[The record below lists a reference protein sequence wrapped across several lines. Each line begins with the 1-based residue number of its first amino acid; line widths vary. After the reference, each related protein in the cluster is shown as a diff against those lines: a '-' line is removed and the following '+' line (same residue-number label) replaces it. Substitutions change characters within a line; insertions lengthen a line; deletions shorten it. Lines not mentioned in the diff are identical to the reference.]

1 MTRNPWL
8 KWYPGDWRADPLVRS
23 CTPLARYVWLEMLG
37 LMHEAEPY
45 GHLVLGNRAMDYG
58 TLSRVI
64 AVDIGEVRRAVKE
77 LESRGVFSRTDDGV
91 IFSRRMIRDDDK
103 RKILAENGAK
113 GGKSRVTHVQQ
124 NHGLSEN
131 LLSKMPSKTQAPEAR
146 SQIPEEKISSSLRSD
161 DSARSPKPS
170 PRQALLNVLTDEWAE
185 AVLDHRQKLRKP
197 LTAKAAEMLAKAF
210 DATGDPNGAAEMMI
224 SRGWQG
230 FKLDWWQND
239 RTNHGNSAAP
249 PGYGGGAA
257 FQPVS
262 RRNRQEPPSVAE
274 AIMRAGRQRAYPAD
288 VSGERADLSRRD
300 GCNGERGGVTIDGA
314 GSVILN

>member
-1 MTRNPWL
+1 MAVAMSWL
-8 KWYPGDWRADPLVRS
+8 RWWDGTCNDPKWRVVSARS
-23 CTPLARYVWLEMLG
+23 GQPV
-37 LMHEAEPY
+37 
-45 GHLVLGNRAMDYG
+45 GN
-58 TLSRVI
+58 VI
-64 AVDIGEVRRAVKE
+64 AVWAYLLEEARQHDGELPSIDIETISIALGYEPQAVEAIIAGMK
-77 LESRGVFSRTDDGV
+77 
-91 IFSRRMIRDDDK
+91 
-103 RKILAENGAK
+103 AK
-113 GGKSRVTHVQQ
+113 GTVDDSGIVNWRKRQPKREDDSRSRVAAFRERKAFEKSVTLQQDDARNADVTHC
-124 NHGLSEN
+124 N
-131 LLSKMPSKTQAPEAR
+131 APEA
-146 SQIPEEKISSSLRSD
+146 EAEAEKKQKDISSSLRSD

-170 PRQALLNVLTDEWAE
+170 PRQALLTVLTDEWAE